1 MNMYWLEQLMY
12 QLSGWFM
19 APVLIAIAVLFLYSL
34 FALGSF
40 SIQWWQRRQ
49 NALTFHR
56 ATQGKENPTQQ
67 LDGYPLMAQFHHN
80 PGTTQDELD
89 VMALKD
95 LEALRITTRVAPML
109 GLIATMIPMAP
120 ALKALGDGN
129 VQGISENLIIAFSAV
144 IFGMVIA
151 SITFWLASVK
161 KRWLAVELV
170 AIAHLL
176 KEAVDNITQDSTPRV
191 NPDDEERLEEVV
203 REVA

>member
-1 MNMYWLEQLMY
+1 MNMFWLEQMMY

-34 FALGSF
+34 YALGGF
-40 SIQWWQRRQ
+40 SAQWWQRRQ
-49 NALTFHR
+49 NEPVYTRLVRGDKSTNIVV
-56 ATQGKENPTQQ
+56 G
-67 LDGYPLMAQFHHN
+67 GYPLMARFQRDN
-80 PGTTQDELD
+80 STTMEELD
-89 VMALKD
+89 VMALKE
-95 LEALRITTRVAPML
+95 LEVLRIVTRISPML

-144 IFGMVIA
+144 IFGMVVA

-170 AIAHLL
+170 DIARLQ
-176 KEAVDNITQDSTPRV
+176 KSCVPAT
-191 NPDDEERLEEVV
+191 EESEELVEEVV

>member
-1 MNMYWLEQLMY
+1 MNLTWLEHLMY

-19 APVLIAIAVLFLYSL
+19 PPVLVAIAILFLFSL
-34 FALGSF
+34 FALGEF
-40 SIQWWQRRQ
+40 SAQWWQRRR
-49 NALTFHR
+49 NEEDYHR
-56 ATQGKENPTQQ
+56 AAKGNGVTASR
-67 LDGYPLMAQFHHN
+67 LSGYSLMVRATRN
-80 PGTTQDELD
+80 TSITMDELD
-89 VMALKD
+89 VIALKE
-95 LEALRITTRVAPML
+95 LEVLRIATRIAPML

-129 VQGISENLIIAFSAV
+129 VQGISENLVIAFSAV

-170 AIAHLL
+170 DIARL
-176 KEAVDNITQDSTPRV
+176 KSKTDIG
-191 NPDDEERLEEVV
+191 EEVMGEVV